1 MQHAIS
7 NAKEIQFIA
16 TITRADGTVEELGV
30 IDYWHK
36 NPIKRIIW
44 RLKKWLHILTT
55 LFPFKEGMYAV
66 FMFGAIFK

>member
-1 MQHAIS
+1 MQVVNT
-7 NAKEIQFIA
+7 NAKEAQIIA

-44 RLKKWLHILTT
+44 RIKKWLHR
-55 LFPFKEGMYAV
+55 
-66 FMFGAIFK
+66 